1 MSFKLNKTIRK
12 IYLGKIMID
21 KKVSYEAITR
31 AAKRLEG
38 KVVKTP
44 LLESQYINEK
54 LNTKIFIKAENL
66 QTIGAF
72 KFRGAMNTILQ
83 LDEKIKEVVAWS
95 SGNHAQ
101 AVAAASNITGRNATI
116 VMPSDAPQAK
126 LEGTDFWGASIVKYN
141 RNTESR
147 EDIGKSIAQK
157 KNATIIPPF
166 DDVDVINGQGT
177 AGFECI
183 AQLKEKNIIPDIV
196 LCCCG
201 GGGLIAG
208 VGTAIKE
215 KFKNTKIYS
224 VEPENFDDTQKSL
237 KAKQIIS
244 NSMTHKSICDALLA
258 EKPGK
263 ITFKVNLKNLT
274 SGVSVSDK
282 EALSAMNSA
291 FKHFKIILEPGG
303 AVALA
308 AAIFNKVDIKN
319 KNVLV
324 IASGGNVDKSVFQN
338 CLEAQTI

>member
-1 MSFKLNKTIRK
+1 
-12 IYLGKIMID
+12 MIEEQ
-21 KKVSYEAITR
+21 VSYEAIVR

-44 LLESQYINEK
+44 LLESQYINKK
-54 LNTKIFIKAENL
+54 LNTKIFVKAENL

-72 KFRGAMNTILQ
+72 KFRGAMNTILK
-83 LDEKIKEVVAWS
+83 LDKKIKEVVAWS

-101 AVAAASNITGRNATI
+101 AVAAASKITGRNATI
-116 VMPSDAPQAK
+116 VMPTDAPQSK
-126 LEGTDFWGASIVKYN
+126 LDGTAFWGASIVKYN

-147 EDIGKSIAQK
+147 EDIGKSIALK

-166 DDVDVINGQGT
+166 DDVNVINGQGT

-183 AQLKEKNIIPDIV
+183 AQFKEKDITPDIV

-208 VGTAIKE
+208 ISTAIKE
-215 KFKNTKIYS
+215 KFKNAKIYS
-224 VEPENFDDTQKSL
+224 VEPENFDDTKKSL
-237 KAKQIIS
+237 IARQIIS
-244 NSMTHKSICDALLA
+244 NSTTHKSICDALLA
-258 EKPGK
+258 DKPGNL
-263 ITFKVNLKNLT
+263 TFPVNLKNLT
-274 SGVSVSDK
+274 SGISVSDK
-282 EALSAMNSA
+282 QALSAMNAA

-324 IASGGNVDKSVFQN
+324 IASGGNVDKGVFKN
-338 CLEAQTI
+338 CLETSTI